1 MISSNQNPF
10 QDTSNN
16 YGSITFLQNSDTI
29 FRIPSAAM
37 TEFYI
42 DTSNRLI
49 IGFSRIT
56 LWNPYN
62 IIVLDF
68 NGNLLLTRRIN
79 VMESKMNL
87 MSFCWFKLTNQQ
99 GYKQLTRYN
108 CINKEG
114 SKYYVSYLGILDN
127 NKYQKTKKILRN
139 HVIFNHVFKNITS
152 DGIIMYHCFNPDYK
166 LTNVKVVKSNQISII
181 LTFNESIELNLNSR
195 YYNKLD

>member
-1 MISSNQNPF
+1 MNKLIFFFTIIALSFCCTTSCNNISIADITIIDNIELGGDIDKFDEQMDSL
-10 QDTSNN
+10 
-16 YGSITFLQNSDTI
+16 SIPKSIFLT
-29 FRIPSAAM
+29 
-37 TEFYI
+37 
-42 DTSNRLI
+42 
-49 IGFSRIT
+49 
-56 LWNPYN
+56 
-62 IIVLDF
+62 
-68 NGNLLLTRRIN
+68 
-79 VMESKMNL
+79 KMNL